1 MNQIDTEN
9 SYLDEVKVNT
19 NAYPWTCDEVY

>member
-1 MNQIDTEN
+1 MSQIDTEN

-19 NAYPWTCDEVY
+19 NAYPWTCDEGY